1 MLPLLVLIVSYAS
14 QLYIG
19 SLLGVRVRVELNERI
34 GVASLTLAGFS
45 FADEL
50 SGDAHFKNGNIVLSP
65 KLAHALERRKCSV
78 IGVEKKGANLG
89 IVLQLPFFG
98 RRSISLTHV
107 Y

>member
-45 FADEL
+45 FAGEL
-50 SGDAHFKNGNIVLSP
+50 SGNAWIKNGNVVLSP
-65 KLAHALERRKCSV
+65 QLAHALKRRKCSV
-78 IGVEKKGANLG
+78 IKVTKQKDHTLGVM
-89 IVLQLPFFG
+89 LQLPFFG
-98 RRSISLTHV
+98 RRSVSLTHV
-107 Y
+107 